1 MIIDVLVADIGSTTT
16 KVMAFD
22 GIGGGQPKYIGQGF
36 ALTSIRQGDVTIGL
50 HEAIEYLRNR
60 LGVDRI
66 EARETYACSS
76 AAGGL
81 KMSVH
86 GLVYDMTVRA
96 AKEAALGA
104 GANLKM
110 ITAGLL
116 LAEDL
121 ERIQAAG
128 LNIIMIAGGVDHG
141 ERATAI
147 ANATAIARL
156 RLDVPVIYAGN
167 VDGHDAVRA
176 AFKESGQEAFLTI
189 STNVYP
195 QLDVLAVEAARMVI
209 QNVFET
215 HIIKAPGMEK
225 IRSLVNGII
234 IPTPGAVM
242 NAAILL
248 REKIGDLVVAD
259 VGGAT
264 TDIHS
269 VTEGDEMTAKRA
281 LAPEPVAKRTVEG
294 DLGVYVNRQNLV
306 MITGTATLAKN
317 LGITEPA
324 LSALLDQ
331 YQPLPSPAQIPVV
344 EQLTRIALETAL
356 GRHAGALVS
365 VFGTTGMTTCA
376 VGRDLSSVRHV
387 IGTGGALTR
396 LPHGIE
402 MLAGM
407 ILTAD
412 KKRLYPPPTVAF
424 SVDSDY
430 IMAACGAIASK
441 YPKAALCL
449 LGASLGIEVSSCI
462 RD

>member
-1 MIIDVLVADIGSTTT
+1 MTIDILVADIGSTTT

-22 GIGGGQPKYIGQGF
+22 GVDGQFPRFLGQGF
-36 ALTSIRQGDVTIGL
+36 ALTSIGEGDVTIGL
-50 HEAIEYLRNR
+50 TEAIEDLRNR
-60 LGVDRI
+60 LGSDRI
-66 EARETYACSS
+66 EVREMVACSS

-116 LAEDL
+116 MPEDL
-121 ERIQAAG
+121 DRIQTEG

-147 ANATAIARL
+147 ANAEAIARL
-156 RLDVPVIYAGN
+156 RLDIPVIYAGN
-167 VDGHDAVRA
+167 VDGITAVRS
-176 AFKESGQEAFLTI
+176 AFAKNGQEAFLTI
-189 STNVYP
+189 TGNVYP
-195 QLDVLAVEAARMVI
+195 QIDILAVEAARAVI
-209 QNVFET
+209 QNVFEV
-215 HIIKAPGMEK
+215 HIVKAPGMEK
-225 IRSLVNGII
+225 IRSLVNGKI

-269 VTEGDEMTAKRA
+269 VTAGDETTAKRA

-306 MITGTATLAKN
+306 TMVTEANLAKQLN
-317 LGITEPA
+317 LTEPELA
-324 LSALLDQ
+324 ALLAD
-331 YQPLPSPAQIPVV
+331 YRPIPSPAQIPVV
-344 EQLTRIALETAL
+344 AQLTQIALDTAL
-356 GRHAGALVS
+356 SRHAGTLAS
-365 VFGTTGMTTCA
+365 VFGTNGMTTVSA
-376 VGRDLSSVRHV
+376 GRDLTAVHHV
-387 IGTGGALTR
+387 IGTGGALVR
-396 LPHGIE
+396 LPHGLE
-402 MLAGM
+402 LLGRM
-407 ILTAD
+407 IQTTD

-424 SVDSDY
+424 SIDSDY
-430 IMAACGAIASK
+430 IMAACGAMASK
-441 YPKAALCL
+441 YPEAALRL
-449 LGASLGIEVSSCI
+449 LCASLGMEVK
-462 RD
+462 